1 MKLFDFINK
10 EKREFSVMISLV
22 GIIPFL
28 VFIYLM
34 ASKIASIK
42 VFIGEIG
49 LVMILTVLVFLL
61 GIFVGKRMLA
71 SFVSEIIDKDK
82 KAAISETALAV
93 GHEINNPLLAIRGN
107 LQLLESYI
115 AENQAPES
123 VKNRLKTIMD
133 NFERIRQATDKFVEV
148 SNPKMIKVFGKSN
161 MLDIHHSNASQ

>member
-1 MKLFDFINK
+1 MKPWDFINK
-10 EKREFSVMISLV
+10 EKREFSVMLSLV

-28 VFIYLM
+28 VFIYIM

-49 LVMILTVLVFLL
+49 LVMILTVLVFVL

-71 SFVSEIIDKDK
+71 SFVTEIIEKDK
-82 KAAISETALAV
+82 RAAITETALAV

-107 LQLLESYI
+107 LQLLEAYI
-115 AENQAPES
+115 VENQAPDT

-133 NFERIRQATDKFVEV
+133 NFERIRQATDKFVEL
-148 SNPKMIKVFGKSN
+148 SNPRPTRVFGKTN
-161 MLDIHHSNASQ
+161 MLDIHHSS